1 MLRRSINVAVV
12 LVVLFAASNAL
23 ASGSGMPW
31 EDMLTKIMD
40 SITGPVAKAA
50 GVIAIASTGLALA
63 FGEGGHGFRKLLQI
77 VFGLSI
83 AFTASSF
90 LLGFLGFGGG
100 AGF

>member
-12 LVVLFAASNAL
+12 LFVLFAASNAL

-31 EDMLTKIMD
+31 ENMLTKIMD
-40 SITGPVAKAA
+40 SITGPVAKAL
-50 GVIAIASTGLALA
+50 GVIVIASTGLALA